1 MPLAEKRPRMKR
13 PQPISSLLESVF
25 AGKPAQKRL
34 REAKAWQFWEEAV
47 GAHIASKAA
56 PVAFR
61 DGTLT
66 VRVSG
71 SAWMQQLSLMKLDII
86 SQLNNAIGFPLVNDL
101 FFRQGTILKKEDEH
115 TAESVQKRSLSDF
128 EKKQLQERTLT
139 VADPELRQAFIS
151 LFSAHIAASPLKQ
164 AP

>member
-1 MPLAEKRPRMKR
+1 MAEKRLRMKR
-13 PQPISSLLESVF
+13 PLPIAALLESVF

-47 GAHIASKAA
+47 GSHIASKAI

-61 DGTLT
+61 DGALT

-86 SQLNNAIGFPLVNDL
+86 DRLNDAIGLPLVNDL
-101 FFRQGTILKKEDEH
+101 FFKQGAIQKE
-115 TAESVQKRSLSDF
+115 ESAPAAAGIQRRPLSDL
-128 EKKQLQERTLT
+128 EIQQLRERTAT
-139 VADPELRQAFIS
+139 VADPELRDAFIS
-151 LFSAHIAASPLKQ
+151 LFSSQLAVSPRK
-164 AP
+164 

>member
-1 MPLAEKRPRMKR
+1 MLMAEKRPRMKR
-13 PQPISSLLESVF
+13 PQQIAALLETVF

-47 GAHIASKAA
+47 GAHIASKAT

-71 SAWMQQLSLMKLDII
+71 SAWLQQLSLMKLDII
-86 SQLNNAIGFPLVNDL
+86 SQLNDAIGFPLVNDL
-101 FFRQGTILKKEDEH
+101 FFRQGTIQKEA
-115 TAESVQKRSLSDF
+115 AEPSAADVQKRPLSVV
-128 EKKQLQERTLT
+128 EMQQLQERTAT
-139 VADPELRQAFIS
+139 IADPELREAFIA
-151 LFSAHIAASPLKQ
+151 LFSSQLAVNPPK
-164 AP
+164 

>member
-1 MPLAEKRPRMKR
+1 MPLAEKRPKMKR
-13 PQPISSLLESVF
+13 PLPVSSLLESVF

-47 GAHIASKAA
+47 GTHIASKAT

-66 VRVSG
+66 IRVSG

-86 SQLNNAIGFPLVNDL
+86 SHLNDAIGFPLVNDL
-101 FFRQGTILKKEDEH
+101 FFRQGTIQKKE
-115 TAESVQKRSLSDF
+115 AELSAVSVQKRSLSDV
-128 EKKQLQERTLT
+128 EIQQLRERTAT
-139 VADPELRQAFIS
+139 VSDPELREAFIT
-151 LFSAHIAASPLKQ
+151 LFSSQLAVSPRK
-164 AP
+164 

>member
-1 MPLAEKRPRMKR
+1 MAEKRPRMKR
-13 PQPISSLLESVF
+13 PLPIAALLETVF

-47 GAHIASKAA
+47 GAHIASKAT

-66 VRVSG
+66 IRVSG

-86 SQLNNAIGFPLVNDL
+86 GQLNDAIGFPLIHDL
-101 FFRQGTILKKEDEH
+101 FFRQGIIQHKEDEPF
-115 TAESVQKRSLSDF
+115 AVVQKRSLS
-128 EKKQLQERTLT
+128 EAENKLLIERTS
-139 VADPELRQAFIS
+139 VVSDPELREAFIA
-151 LFSAHIAASPLKQ
+151 LFSSQLAVSPRK
-164 AP
+164 